1 MRNLRNLFHYILGF
15 TMLYCIGNATATN
28 DFWLWQKIVGS
39 IFIGV
44 CFGGFIGMC
53 WEKLNQELFK
63 INPDLNDVIRTAIG
77 GVLGCLTACF
87 YTDITFITFWMFYI
101 CTALIIADLIRATI
115 KKYKK

>member
-39 IFIGV
+39 LFIGV
-44 CFGGFIGMC
+44 CFGGFIGMF
-53 WEKLNQELFK
+53 WEFVNKVAFNIQG
-63 INPDLNDVIRTAIG
+63 DLKDVIRTAIG

-87 YTDITFITFWMFYI
+87 YTNITFVTFWMFYGCI
-101 CTALIIADLIRATI
+101 ALIIADLIRAY
-115 KKYKK
+115 KYKK